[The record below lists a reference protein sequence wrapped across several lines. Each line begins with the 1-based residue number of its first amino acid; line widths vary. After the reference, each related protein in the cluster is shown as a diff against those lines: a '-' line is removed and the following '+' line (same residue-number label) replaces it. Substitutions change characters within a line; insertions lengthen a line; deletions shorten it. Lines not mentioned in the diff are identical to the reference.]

1 MTRLLD
7 RVLDRLYVAYG
18 EKTTDLETE
27 RGIVSFSFDDF
38 PASAFHNAAPILE
51 DAGWRGTYYTC
62 GGLLGAESGSGT
74 LASAEEVND
83 CLARGHEIANHT
95 LSHCNCSQSDAATI
109 RREIADN
116 SAALPAAATKNFAFP
131 FGAANI
137 RERRIAK
144 DLVATARGVQH
155 GINGR
160 ETLVKDLL
168 ANPIYTDTGLD
179 KLYSLIAE
187 NSQKQGWLIFYT
199 HDVTDDP
206 SPFGCTQE
214 DFSVIV
220 AAVASIDM
228 EVLTVE
234 QARQIFLQGAGV

>member
-1 MTRLLD
+1 MTGLLD
-7 RVLDRLYVAYG
+7 RVLDKLYLTCG
-18 EKTTDLETE
+18 EKTVDLETE
-27 RGIVSFSFDDF
+27 RGIVSFTFDDF
-38 PASAFHNAAPILE
+38 PASALHNAAPILE

-62 GGLLGAESGSGT
+62 GGILGEGSGSGT
-74 LASAEEVND
+74 LATAEEVDD

-131 FGAANI
+131 FGAANV

-168 ANPIYTDTGLD
+168 ANPIYTDAGLE
-179 KLYSLIAE
+179 KLYDLIAE
-187 NSQKQGWLIFYT
+187 NSERRGWLIFYT
-199 HDVTDDP
+199 HDVTDEP
-206 SPFGCTQE
+206 SPYGCTPE
-214 DFSVIV
+214 DFSAIV
-220 AAVASIDM
+220 AAVASTDM

-234 QARQIFLQGAGV
+234 QVRRKFLLAAGV